1 MSYINMKSRRSFDF
15 FAPYNEE
22 GERCVTTVFPIAIK
36 REVVDNKLVH
46 DCNPTLA
53 EVNSATEITVEVE
66 TTVQP
71 GTMLILTNRGAGKA
85 TVKGVEC
92 AGKTVTTLM
101 WDGNGYIKLGASAIS
116 E

>member
-1 MSYINMKSRRSFDF
+1 MSYINMKSRRSFSF

-22 GERCVTTVFPIAIK
+22 GERSITVVFPVAIK
-36 REVVDNKLVH
+36 RDIVDNKLVH

-53 EVNSATEITVEVE
+53 EVNSAEAITVEVE

-71 GTMLILTNRGAGKA
+71 GAMLIITNRGTGAA
-85 TVKGVEC
+85 TVGGVEC
-92 AGKTVTTLM
+92 AGSYVTTLM
-101 WDGNGYIKLGASAIS
+101 WDGNGYLKLGATQIA

>member
-1 MSYINMKSRRSFDF
+1 MSHINMKSRRSFDF

-36 REVVDNKLVH
+36 RGVVDNKLAH
-46 DCNPTLA
+46 DCSPTLA
-53 EVNSATEITVEVE
+53 EVNSATSITVQVE

-71 GTMLILTNRGAGKA
+71 GTMLILSNRGAGAA

-92 AGKTVTTLM
+92 AGKKVTTLM
-101 WDGNGYIKLGASAIS
+101 WDGNGYIKLGETAIS

>member
-53 EVNSATEITVEVE
+53 EVNSATAVTVQVEI
-66 TTVQP
+66 TVQP
-71 GTMLILTNRGAGKA
+71 GTMLILTNRGAGAA
-85 TVKGVEC
+85 TVKGVAC
-92 AGKTVTTLM
+92 DGKKVTTLM
-101 WDGNGYIKLGASAIS
+101 WDGNGYIKLGESAIS